1 MNSANKPQKNETERN
16 KDGGEGTTGER
27 QGINV
32 EERKLKEITGY
43 MIFYVAFSS
52 AKKKYIDGRNLER
65 RGVKMWNE
73 EADVECGNK
82 RTIENSLVPSLSD
95 LSARNKNWDHTGT
108 LRSAP
113 IIFNKSRREGA

>member
-16 KDGGEGTTGER
+16 KDGVEGTTGER

-43 MIFYVAFSS
+43 LIFFTLPSQVP
-52 AKKKYIDGRNLER
+52 KKYIDVRNLER

-95 LSARNKNWDHTGT
+95 LSAGNKNGDHTGT

-113 IIFNKSRREGA
+113 IISNKSRRGGA